1 MKQKRF
7 LRVILVLTVIA
18 VLTTSVYAYM
28 VHKSKTIANV
38 FKPAEVTC
46 EISETFNG
54 STKSSVKVKNTGNVD
69 AYIRIRL
76 VIHWEDSKGN
86 AVAWDIDTIPSY
98 AKPNQEDISPVI
110 DYNENAWI
118 RDLADG
124 YTYYCKTPVSPD
136 GSTPEFLDEGV
147 VINLTPRCIEEKISE
162 TESVE
167 YWYYPVIEILAE
179 AIQSLPETAVKG
191 AWGVNVVDGKIQ

>member
-18 VLTTSVYAYM
+18 MLTTSVYAYM

-46 EISETFNG
+46 EISENFDG
-54 STKSSVKVKNTGNVD
+54 STKSSVKVENTGNVD

-86 AVAWDIDTIPSY
+86 AVAWDIDKIPSN
-98 AKPNQEDISPVI
+98 AKPDQEDISPDI
-110 DYNENAWI
+110 EYNKDAWI
-118 RDLADG
+118 KDSVDG

-136 GSTPEFLDEGV
+136 SFTPEFLVLDEP
-147 VINLTPRCIEEKISE
+147 ITLTPRYIEESGVK
-162 TESVE
+162 
-167 YWYYPVIEILAE
+167 YWYYPVVEILAE
-179 AIQSLPETAVKG
+179 AIQSEPDSAVTSS
-191 AWGVNVVDGKIQ
+191 WGVTIENNKIKAVS